1 MLEDLKNLQFVVI
14 HKYVEGRHS
23 QGELA
28 YNEMAQLKKMGVID
42 MAYPIL

>member
-14 HKYVEGRHS
+14 HEYVEERHS
-23 QGELA
+23 RGELA